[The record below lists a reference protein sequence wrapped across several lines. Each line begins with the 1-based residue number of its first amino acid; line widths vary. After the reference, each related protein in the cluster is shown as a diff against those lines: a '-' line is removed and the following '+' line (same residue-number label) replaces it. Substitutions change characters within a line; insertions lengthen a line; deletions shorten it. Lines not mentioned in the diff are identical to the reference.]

1 MHEYYSVER
10 FRKAYSRL
18 IEPLPDRTQWPEV
31 DLPFV
36 VGAPLDKR
44 FAGRQRKLRIKSCLE
59 GGGGGKPKKDATVA
73 AVKAEWGTKKQ
84 MIRGKRKC
92 KRCGELGHGETSYKC
107 SLNGT
112 KKRKRKPRKNTT
124 KYGENAKL
132 PTKRRGQ
139 NGEET
144 NAAVDQTAQETGNAD
159 RDVQET
165 NAIISSPIRP
175 NRETILQ
182 DSPIRLTRRSA
193 LVVNLSVLQLIA
205 TAF

>member
-1 MHEYYSVER
+1 VHEYYSVER

-44 FAGRQRKLRIKSCLE
+44 LAGRQRKLRIKSCLE
-59 GGGGGKPKKDATVA
+59 GGGGGKPKKDAKAA
-73 AVKAEWGTKKQ
+73 AVEPEWGTKKQ

-139 NGEET
+139 NVEDT
-144 NAAVDQTAQETGNAD
+144 AAQETANAD
-159 RDVQET
+159 QNVQEA

-182 DSPIRLTRRSA
+182 HSPIRLTRRSA
-193 LVVNLSVLQLIA
+193 LFVNCILVLQLMV